1 MKQLIEF
8 ELDGQPVYVETEITE
23 TESIRRASRN
33 GGENEPEKAASYFTD
48 AVARIKPAAEVVL
61 NAFREMNTPD
71 EIALEFG
78 LKFTAKAGAVFVASA
93 GSEATFKVSL
103 KWSNKK

>member
-8 ELDGQPVYVETEITE
+8 ELDGQPVYVEAEMSE
-23 TESIRRASRN
+23 AEGMRLVSRGGDDGPVRAEARFA
-33 GGENEPEKAASYFTD
+33 E

-78 LKFTAKAGAVFVASA
+78 LNFSAKAGAVFASA
-93 GSEATFKVSL
+93 DSSATFKVSL
-103 KWSNKK
+103 KWKNEKSR

>member
-1 MKQLIEF
+1 MKKLIEF
-8 ELDGQPVYVETEITE
+8 ELDGQPVYVETEISE
-23 TESIRRASRN
+23 QQGIELVSL
-33 GGENEPEKAASYFTD
+33 GKEEEPEKAVSRFTD

-78 LKFTAKAGAVFVASA
+78 LKFNAKTGVIFASA
-93 GSEATFKVSL
+93 DSEATFKVSL
-103 KWSNKK
+103 KWKNDRQP